1 MIAVIDYGAGNIR
14 SISRGLNAAGAETVV
29 VEHGDEIGDVD
40 ALVLPG
46 VGHAGHLMQSLRDRG
61 FDSAIASAVE
71 RGIPY
76 LGVCVGLQIMYG
88 PQEEGGA
95 HGLGLLPGRVI
106 HLPRTL
112 KTPHMGWSQVSAVRN
127 SPFGPEGYNEYFY
140 YVHSF
145 AAENADSDVVVATT
159 DYGVTFPAVVIRD
172 HLWGCQFHPEKSAEP
187 GIAFLRSFVDYA
199 NERAGAP
206 SLAAAG

>member
-14 SISRGLNAAGAETVV
+14 SISRGLNAAGSETVV
-29 VEHGDEIGDVD
+29 VEHGDQIGNVD

-46 VGHAGHLMQSLRDRG
+46 VGHAGHLMNSLAERG
-61 FDSAIASAVE
+61 FDSAIKSAVE
-71 RGIPY
+71 RGVPF

-88 PQEEGGA
+88 KQEEGDTF
-95 HGLGLLPGRVI
+95 GLDLIPGRVV

-112 KTPHMGWSQVSAVRN
+112 KTPHMGWSLVTASKD
-127 SPFGPEGYNEYFY
+127 SPFGGAGYADYFY

-145 AAENADSDVVVATT
+145 AAEDADGDAVVATT

-172 HLWGCQFHPEKSAEP
+172 HLWGCQFHPEKSADP
-187 GIAFLRSFVDYA
+187 GIAFLRSFVDYVGTRSRQP
-199 NERAGAP
+199 ET
-206 SLAAAG
+206 AAVG